1 MNQAINLATPEADYG
16 IVSAPETV
24 RIQRLLPGPIERI
37 WSYLTEG
44 ELRRQWLAA
53 GDMQLEEGAPFELVW
68 RNDELTDPPGQR
80 PEGFG
85 KEHRMRS
92 RITELDAPR
101 RLAFTWGESEGEGGG
116 DVTFDLE
123 PKGDRVLLTVVHRGI
138 FDRANLLMIGAGWHV
153 HLDLLVNR
161 AEGGTA
167 QTQESFWDG
176 WTRLRAEY
184 DRRIPA

>member
-1 MNQAINLATPEADYG
+1 MNQTTKIATPEADYG
-16 IVSAPETV
+16 VVPEPQAV

-53 GDMQLEEGAPFELVW
+53 GDMQLEVGAPFELVW

-80 PEGFG
+80 PEGLG
-85 KEHRMRS
+85 EEHRMQS
-92 RITELDAPR
+92 RITELDSPR
-101 RLAFTWGESEGEGGG
+101 RLAFTWGEGGG
-116 DVTFDLE
+116 NVSFDLE
-123 PKGDRVLLTVVHRGI
+123 PKGDQVLLTVLHRGI
-138 FDRANLLMIGAGWHV
+138 SDRANMLMIGAGWHI
-153 HLDLLVNR
+153 HLDVLVRR
-161 AEGGTA
+161 ATGETL
-167 QTQESFWDG
+167 QSQETFWDG

>member
-1 MNQAINLATPEADYG
+1 MNHATTIATPEADYG
-16 IVSAPETV
+16 VVSAPQTV
-24 RIQRLLPGPIERI
+24 RIQRLLPGPIERV

-53 GDMQLEEGAPFELVW
+53 GDMQLEEGAEFELVW

-80 PEGFG
+80 PEGFA
-85 KEHRMRS
+85 EENRMRS
-92 RITELDAPR
+92 RITELDPPR
-101 RLAFTWGESEGEGGG
+101 RLAFAWGEG

-123 PKGDRVLLTVVHRGI
+123 PKGAQVLLTLVHRGI
-138 FDRANLLMIGAGWHV
+138 SDRANLLGIGAGWHI
-153 HLDLLVNR
+153 HLDILAAR
-161 AEGGTA
+161 ANGEKPGARET
-167 QTQESFWDG
+167 FWDG

>member
-1 MNQAINLATPEADYG
+1 MNQAINIATPEADYG
-16 IVSAPETV
+16 VVSAPQTV

-37 WSYLTEG
+37 WSYLTES
-44 ELRRQWLAA
+44 ELRRHWLAA
-53 GDMQLEEGAPFELVW
+53 GDMQLQEGAPFELVW

-85 KEHRMRS
+85 EEHRMQS
-92 RITELDAPR
+92 RITELDPPR
-101 RLAFTWGESEGEGGG
+101 RLAFAWGEG

-123 PKGDRVLLTVVHRGI
+123 PRGDQVLLTLVHRGI
-138 FDRANLLMIGAGWHV
+138 SDRANLLMIGAGWHL
-153 HLDLLVNR
+153 HLDILVRR
-161 AEGGTA
+161 ANGGTA
-167 QTQESFWDG
+167 EARESFWDG

>member
-1 MNQAINLATPEADYG
+1 MNTATTIATPEADYG
-16 IVSAPETV
+16 AVSAPQTV
-24 RIQRLLPGPIERI
+24 RIQRLLPGPIERV

-53 GDMQLEEGAPFELVW
+53 GDMQLEEGASFELVW

-80 PEGFG
+80 PEGFA
-85 KEHRMRS
+85 EENRMRS
-92 RITELDAPR
+92 RITELDPPR
-101 RLAFTWGESEGEGGG
+101 RLAFTWGEGGG

-123 PKGDRVLLTVVHRGI
+123 PKGDQVLLTLVHRGI
-138 FDRANLLMIGAGWHV
+138 SDRANLLMIGAGWHI
-153 HLDLLVNR
+153 HLDVLVAR
-161 AEGGTA
+161 ANGEKPGA
-167 QTQESFWDG
+167 QETFWDG

>member
-1 MNQAINLATPEADYG
+1 MNQATTLATPEADYG
-16 IVSAPETV
+16 VVSAPRTV

-37 WSYLTEG
+37 WSYLTES

-53 GDMQLEEGAPFELVW
+53 GDMQLQEGAPFELVW

-85 KEHRMRS
+85 EEHRMQS
-92 RITELDAPR
+92 RITELDPPH
-101 RLAFTWGESEGEGGG
+101 RLAFAWGEG
-116 DVTFDLE
+116 DVTIDLE
-123 PKGDRVLLTVVHRGI
+123 RKGDQVLLTLVHRGI
-138 FDRANLLMIGAGWHV
+138 SDRANLLMIGAGWHL
-153 HLDLLVNR
+153 HLDILVRR
-161 AEGGTA
+161 ANGETA
-167 QTQESFWDG
+167 QAQETFWDG